1 MSDIFDRLPKACPTC
16 GSEQPTTYYG
26 SCFDNQHST
35 IFDPRLPMDP
45 WHAYMNQL
53 SRSLREVESLE
64 SQRDVYL
71 RLLAERDER
80 IGAAE
85 AERDALAA
93 RLNSILDAIGD
104 PDELRWHR
112 WHCDDTGNGDDL
124 RDLLVRIAD
133 AADPDRS
140 EHGNLRPLTAEDEAI
155 IEDVRRSVQPRPGVS
170 TMDLT
175 EDRLCPE
182 VPVPTEPT
190 PDPDRST
197 EP

>member
-1 MSDIFDRLPKACPTC
+1 MSDAPERQEYRISTAIDPEDLARSFHEAYERLAPDHGYSTREESRLPWADVP
-16 GSEQPTTYYG
+16 EP
-26 SCFDNQHST
+26 N
-35 IFDPRLPMDP
+35 
-45 WHAYMNQL
+45 
-53 SRSLREVESLE
+53 RSLMIAVCEE
-64 SQRDVYL
+64 
-71 RLLAERDER
+71 
-80 IGAAE
+80 IGPLFRSTVHE
-85 AERDALAA
+85 CCVERDALAA

-133 AADPDRS
+133 AADPDKS

-190 PDPDRST
+190 ADPDRST
-197 EP
+197 E